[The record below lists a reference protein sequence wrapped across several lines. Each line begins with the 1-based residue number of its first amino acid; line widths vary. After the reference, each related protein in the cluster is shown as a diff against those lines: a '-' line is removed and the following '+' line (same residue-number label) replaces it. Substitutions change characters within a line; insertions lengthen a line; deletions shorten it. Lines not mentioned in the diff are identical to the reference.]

1 MTGASSRPFDRW
13 RDHGTTGNDVSS
25 EEKNPGPI
33 FYGWYV
39 VASAFAILFFNS
51 GARFSFGVIFKPMVE
66 EFGWDRGSISLA
78 FFLNMTAYAIS
89 LIGVG
94 TLYDRFGPK
103 WVIVISTV
111 FLSAGYMLI
120 SVMDSLW
127 QFLAFYG
134 IIAGIGLGGT
144 SVTLMA
150 AVTSKWFKKWRGLAT
165 SFAVSGNSLGQFA
178 LVPLFTIFV
187 FRYGWRLSYFAIGLI
202 MLCVNLMLALFVIKG
217 DPVDL
222 GQRPYGA
229 QAHERA
235 EKVVEKTSPAERIG
249 DLSLRD
255 AIRTRSFWLFL
266 IVMFICG
273 SGDFLV
279 TTHLIPLVTDQGI
292 SPITAGNM
300 LAWFG
305 LMSLAGILVA
315 GPASDLIGNKTP
327 IALTFMVRFVLFL
340 LILRYQNL
348 RFFYVFALAFGFTV
362 LITAPLNATLI
373 GKLYGL
379 SHLGLISGLIATVH
393 HIGGGF
399 WAYMG
404 GMIFDKTGSYR
415 LAFIVSAI
423 MALVAVF
430 STILITERRHQIQ

>member
-1 MTGASSRPFDRW
+1 MGDPKITESDLSSQD
-13 RDHGTTGNDVSS
+13 
-25 EEKNPGPI
+25 KNPESI

-51 GARFSFGVIFKPMVE
+51 GARFSFGVIFKPIIE

-78 FFLNMTAYAIS
+78 FFFNMTAYALS
-89 LIGVG
+89 LVGVG
-94 TLYDRFGPK
+94 RLYDRYGPK

-111 FLSAGYMLI
+111 FLSSGYLLI

-127 QFLAFYG
+127 QFLVFYG

-165 SFAVSGNSLGQFA
+165 SFAVSGNSIGQFA
-178 LVPLFTIFV
+178 LVPLFTVFV
-187 FRYGWRLSYFAIGLI
+187 FRYGWRLSYLAIGLI
-202 MLCVNLMLALFVIKG
+202 MLCVNLILALWVIKG
-217 DPVDL
+217 DPDDL
-222 GQRPYGA
+222 SQRPYGA
-229 QAHERA
+229 EDQEIA
-235 EKVVEKTSPAERIG
+235 EKGTEKSYLSENSE
-249 DLSLRD
+249 DLGLRD

-266 IVMFICG
+266 TVMFICG

-279 TTHLIPLVTDQGI
+279 TTHLILFVTDQGI

-300 LAWFG
+300 LAWLG
-305 LMSLAGILVA
+305 LMGLAGILVA

-327 IALTFMVRFVLFL
+327 IALTFILRFVLFI

-348 RFFYVFALAFGFTV
+348 RSFYVFALAFGFTV

-404 GMIFDKTGSYR
+404 GVIFEKTGSYQ
-415 LAFIVSAI
+415 LAFILSAI
-423 MALVAVF
+423 MALVAVL
-430 STILITERRHQIQ
+430 STLFIREQRHFVRR